1 MEPLTGEVFLEPHD
15 KQRYFTLC
23 FVGLGLRTHRH
34 AALILSFPV
43 PLRASGKEKIMKTP
57 IEFDYDLWTTEDGK
71 CMVRVKSTG
80 EVTEVDRDV
89 MRLLRAEE
97 KKLRR
102 SMTGVPISGCEDETA
117 TLLTLDYVSYQSGED
132 MAPAWAEDVK
142 NYTDET
148 ITNIMLEDFKHSL
161 SDLELSVFECC
172 MMNGMTVREYALRH
186 KISKSYASKIKNAIR
201 EKIKNFFE
209 F

>member
-80 EVTEVDRDV
+80 EVTEVDREV
-89 MRLLRAEE
+89 MKVLRVEE
-97 KKLRR
+97 KKMRR
-102 SMTGVPISGCEDETA
+102 SLKPEAKSDYDEENEIA
-117 TLLTLDYVSYQSGED
+117 DTLLSLDSLPDDDIRTSAWLADNGDVADEVFVKMQEAEFIKQLTEREREAYLFCIQGGGEQHEYAALSG
-132 MAPAWAEDVK
+132 
-142 NYTDET
+142 
-148 ITNIMLEDFKHSL
+148 
-161 SDLELSVFECC
+161 LSVSRVC
-172 MMNGMTVREYALRH
+172 
-186 KISKSYASKIKNAIR
+186 KIIGAIR
-201 EKIKNFFE
+201 KKAKKFF
-209 F
+209 